1 MYYLTY
7 ISYWSIIV
15 VDMHDKQLYGTAT
28 VGTKGQVVIPA
39 DARDALNIQTGDR
52 LYVVGSQEKK
62 WVGFIKEEQLRDMLD
77 HITSNIEHYKDML
90 NK

>member
-1 MYYLTY
+1 MTY

-39 DARDALNIQTGDR
+39 DARDALDIQTGDR

>member
-1 MYYLTY
+1 
-7 ISYWSIIV
+7 
-15 VDMHDKQLYGTAT
+15 MHDKQLYGTAT

-39 DARDALNIQTGDR
+39 DARDALDIQAGDR

-77 HITSNIEHYKDML
+77 HLTNNLEQYKDIL
-90 NK
+90 KKK